1 MQELAHIIRD
11 ARMRRG
17 ASDFGTEEAK
27 IICDDPAN
35 IAETAQKYHELQSS
49 VQAAAKRGYV
59 DSIIDADSVRKHLI
73 YAFEMLYT
81 KSEDRPAKKHGTV

>member
-1 MQELAHIIRD
+1 MHKLNA
-11 ARMRRG
+11 
-17 ASDFGTEEAK
+17 FLK

-59 DSIIDADSVRKHLI
+59 DSIIDAC
-73 YAFEMLYT
+73 E
-81 KSEDRPAKKHGTV
+81 